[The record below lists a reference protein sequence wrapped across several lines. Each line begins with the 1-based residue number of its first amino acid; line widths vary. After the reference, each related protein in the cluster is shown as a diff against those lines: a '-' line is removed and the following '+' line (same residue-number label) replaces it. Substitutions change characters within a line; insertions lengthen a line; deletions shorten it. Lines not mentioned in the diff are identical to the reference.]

1 MADYVFA
8 EQSHAGPETNTSRN
22 STGIPDRMKQD
33 FENRSGLSFDDVRIH
48 YNSGRPARFQSL
60 AYTQGT
66 NVYIAPGQEK
76 HLGHELGHVL
86 QQKQGMVC
94 PAIRYENALLN
105 NDPYL
110 ENQADRFAA
119 GSFTGYRSG
128 GASWRRDVIQPKTEV
143 TLSPGYYDYNY
154 DFRKGGFQ
162 NRVTVGREM
171 DATLDPEDP
180 ITGSSASG
188 ETHVH
193 MHLLHYLKNKWGS
206 SIIRGHL
213 LNDHLGGLSVE
224 ENLFPISSNANK
236 EHLNKIERFVKGL
249 VYRKVP
255 EDVPA
260 VHYRVA
266 VFNEDNTQKFDEFHP
281 RTFFHCEVAEEL
293 EGGINAAYD
302 VLSDISD
309 NTSNPDCIGP
319 FCTDT
324 DPYSNNIS
332 RWGTSP
338 SNLAAR
344 PAEAT
349 DYTLTRSSGEAMAQ
363 VCSPDFPFI
372 GSVPKSPFSAP
383 KGWGALSNAAELIPS
398 YDIYLHNIMSIVS
411 ANIGKVMNIQSILAD
426 SQPEGFREECR
437 QQALLLGLV
446 KEKDELPEAIFD
458 IIKNK
463 LMYTAL
469 AAVKPDFPIEDA
481 IETICLRYEEA
492 NFLEILFVSETIEE
506 LSRKI
511 SEDNKEILEK
521 FDATAYDA
529 VVNCVCLNLKLQI
542 EARLYDEI
550 LTQIALFNDSENL
563 TDSIFHE
570 ILSYLLKLNCGNL
583 PPDKFSQLY
592 IEQALVLRFNTLK
605 NNSLIFNLMN
615 SEENTWQRNFSENIP
630 YLKSVIPKAGAY
642 ITNQVYNR
650 FNKTILENWICNC
663 FSEDDLE
670 IITTELWSCLVAGE
684 DMSEAEGILQEIKVA
699 LLKNQHTKKSPVLLD
714 SENEFVNIGLN
725 RYLKAFLLSQQE
737 MFSNILYY
745 AVYGLVRKWTF
756 TDDKFLNCP
765 YESVKTYLQP
775 FLFTSSEKGMWQPKD
790 ELVTYIEENINVLIG
805 NASADYSWMD
815 SSEIFGPAEI
825 SLPNHLNFSDGRQQ
839 EIISE
844 VIVDS
849 LNDAFSIKTTLL
861 NRILSQAVYHLMYDS
876 SPEASEEEDIGEEE
890 RPEDLYE
897 TFPV

>member
-1 MADYVFA
+1 MTNYAFA
-8 EQSHAGPETNTSRN
+8 EQSHEEPETNTGRN
-22 STGIPDRMKQD
+22 HTGIPDRMKQD

-86 QQKQGMVC
+86 QQKQGLVR

-128 GASWRRDVIQPKTEV
+128 GASWRSDVIQPKTEV
-143 TLSPGYYDYNY
+143 ILSPGYYDYNY

-171 DATLDPEDP
+171 EATLDPEDP

-224 ENLFPISSNANK
+224 ENLFPISSKANK

-281 RTFFHCEVAEEL
+281 RTIFHCEVDEEL

-319 FCTDT
+319 FRTDT

-338 SNLAAR
+338 SKLAAR

-372 GSVPKSPFSAP
+372 GSVPESPFSAP
-383 KGWGALSNAAELIPS
+383 KGWGELSNAAELIPS

-481 IETICLRYEEA
+481 IETICLRYKES

-550 LTQIALFNDSENL
+550 LTQIALFNGSENL

-583 PPDKFSQLY
+583 PPDKFSQFY
-592 IEQALVLRFNTLK
+592 IEQALVLKFDTLK

-615 SEENTWQRNFSENIP
+615 SEENTWQMNFSENIP

-642 ITNQVYNR
+642 ITNQVYNQ
-650 FNKTILENWICNC
+650 FSKMMPENLKGNDVLADCLEQIN
-663 FSEDDLE
+663 
-670 IITTELWSCLVAGE
+670 TELWLFLAAGQ
-684 DMSEAEGILQEIKVA
+684 DINEAEGIIDSLKVTFFG
-699 LLKNQHTKKSPVLLD
+699 NQF
-714 SENEFVNIGLN
+714 ENTFQNFCFI
-725 RYLKAFLLSQQE
+725 RYLNNLLLSQQE
-737 MFSNILYY
+737 MFCNILYH
-745 AVYGLVRKWTF
+745 AVYQ
-756 TDDKFLNCP
+756 FLKESEHID
-765 YESVKTYLQP
+765 YEYLGSTYENIKTNLQQL
-775 FLFTSSEKGMWQPKD
+775 LFTFSEEGMWQPED
-790 ELVTYIEENINVLIG
+790 ELRIYIENNINVLIED
-805 NASADYSWMD
+805 ASADYSWMD
-815 SSEIFGPAEI
+815 SSDIFGTTDFSQSAP
-825 SLPNHLNFSDGRQQ
+825 LNFSSGRQQ

-844 VIVDS
+844 SITCC
-849 LNDAFSIKTTLL
+849 LNDDEFSISADLL
-861 NRILSQAVYHLMYDS
+861 DRILSQVVYHLMYES
-876 SPEASEEEDIGEEE
+876 NPETSEEEDIEEEE